1 MRGRFIVTYVI
12 FILLEIY
19 LDQTV
24 TAPASD
30 TAQSGL
36 DRSFWTF
43 ACAGAADRLLADKIS

>member
-36 DRSFWTF
+36 DRSIWAF